1 MWKKKKIAS
10 CIGHKLRGKDTAWF
24 ENWILSGFIA
34 FHCNKFNLCPMKRII
49 MLRFNQIVFVAP
61 TFSVFV
67 PSFHQCLLN
76 LLRCHSHPAKRLVL
90 HSLIADIH
98 NSAIEFRLSS
108 CQEHSTFQCYR
119 EYQRQLHLKIR
130 NDINAHRNASL
141 ADNRRQQN
149 YFNLSNYNSNNNNN
163 NNNTKYMEFFF
174 GIIQLMLMYVNN
186 CCHHMT

>member
-1 MWKKKKIAS
+1 
-10 CIGHKLRGKDTAWF
+10 
-24 ENWILSGFIA
+24 
-34 FHCNKFNLCPMKRII
+34 
-49 MLRFNQIVFVAP
+49 MLRFNQIVFFSAS
-61 TFSVFV
+61 TFSFFV

-76 LLRCHSHPAKRLVL
+76 LLRCHSHPTKRLVL

-141 ADNRRQQN
+141 ADYRRQQN
-149 YFNLSNYNSNNNNN
+149 YFNLSNYNNNKIYR
-163 NNNTKYMEFFF
+163 TFFF
-174 GIIQLMLMYVNN
+174 GIIQLVLMYVNN